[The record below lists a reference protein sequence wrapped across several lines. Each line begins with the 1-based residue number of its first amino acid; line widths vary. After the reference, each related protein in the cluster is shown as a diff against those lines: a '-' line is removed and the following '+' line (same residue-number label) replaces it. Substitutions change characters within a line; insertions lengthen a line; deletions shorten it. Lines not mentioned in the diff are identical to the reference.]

1 MDNGFLRDR
10 RPVMPD
16 ASRADL
22 ARALR
27 AALAHRTGLCA
38 AKLGRSEQALL
49 LYSTLLGRCTNARQ
63 RIALAANVR
72 HHCAVQM
79 GVFPSDP
86 ESLLEFAALHGQAT
100 RELDFL
106 GLVGGELEGDLLA
119 ELRHAGRTISMKDL
133 EPDRSSPDRSG
144 DCYLPELAGKRLLI
158 VSSIAELLCE
168 RANRDTFEAVW
179 AKIGKPWFAPA
190 QVRPLQFPWTY
201 DVDTQRRFGRSQ
213 NLLHWIVER
222 LDPADFDVALVA
234 GSSLGIPVAAAI
246 KGMQRTAIA
255 LGGALQVLFG
265 VGGKRWW
272 SKPDWQRRFITPAW
286 IKVPPSLV
294 PNVAQHDVEGG
305 AYWF

>member
-1 MDNGFLRDR
+1 MDNGLLRDR
-10 RPVMPD
+10 RPVVSD

-22 ARALR
+22 ACALR

-38 AKLGRSEQALL
+38 AKLGRSEQAML
-49 LYSTLLGRCTNARQ
+49 LYSTLLGRCTGPRQ
-63 RIALAANVR
+63 RIALDANVR

-86 ESLLEFAALHGQAT
+86 EALLEFAALHARAT

-119 ELRHAGRTISMKDL
+119 ELRHAGRTISITDL
-133 EPDRSSPDRSG
+133 EPDRSSPDRGG

-168 RANRDTFEAVW
+168 RANRTTFEAVW
-179 AKIGKPWFAPA
+179 AKTGKPWFTPL

-222 LDPADFDVALVA
+222 LDPAGFDVALVA
-234 GSSLGIPVAAAI
+234 GSSLGVPVAAAI
-246 KGMQRTAIA
+246 KGMNRAAIA

-265 VGGKRWW
+265 VGGRRWW
-272 SKPDWQRRFITPAW
+272 SRPDWQQRYVTPAW
-286 IKVPPSLV
+286 ISVPPRLV
-294 PNVAQHDVEGG
+294 PRVSQWDVEGG
-305 AYWF
+305 AYWG